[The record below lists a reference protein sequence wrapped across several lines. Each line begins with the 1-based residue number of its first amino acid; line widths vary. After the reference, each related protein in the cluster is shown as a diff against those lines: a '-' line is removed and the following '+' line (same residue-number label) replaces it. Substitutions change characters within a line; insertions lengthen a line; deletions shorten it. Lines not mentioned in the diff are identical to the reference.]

1 MAMLN
6 GTTQITPGPDLVFIG
21 PITAE
26 SMVKKTMAL
35 AREIIDELISTTL
48 PPLPE
53 PRDMNIAPTI
63 NPDPPAESGP
73 PESFVIAADKY
84 ARNMVI
90 PASVQEHS
98 GDGGSP
104 KRAPLVERQKQ
115 GD

>member
-1 MAMLN
+1 MAMIS

-26 SMVKKTMAL
+26 SMLKKTMAL
-35 AREIIDELISTTL
+35 AREVIDELISTTL

-90 PASVQEHS
+90 PESAQGRKTGQEQ
-98 GDGGSP
+98 P
-104 KRAPLVERQKQ
+104 KQ